1 MGGAEFVLSEA
12 IRAALR
18 AEEDCPRIGWYRPSL
33 LPSCLRRQFLI
44 YKRGVIV
51 PEEKMGLFKIGE
63 MFHEFLDRTLK
74 AGGLEV
80 KEVEAP
86 FVIVCFC
93 SSELIRVNG
102 RADLI
107 LSVDG
112 EEYVVEVKSVRK
124 LPKEPFKHHVQQL
137 NLYLGAYGIKR
148 GFLIY
153 LEKQALAHRIFPV
166 EFSLETFKLLID
178 RARALHR
185 HLTTD
190 DMPKPNAE
198 AWECRFCEFR
208 TECNRGLGESTPV
221 TKPHNGISAAGEGA
235 AQLDG
240 SPQTLKNR
248 RGDG

>member
-1 MGGAEFVLSEA
+1 MAAELVLSEA
-12 IRAALR
+12 IHAALR
-18 AEEDCPRIGWYRPSL
+18 ADEDRPRMGFYRPSL

-63 MFHEFLDRTLK
+63 MFHEFLDRTLR
-74 AGGLEV
+74 AGGLTV
-80 KEVEAP
+80 RAVEAP
-86 FVIVCFC
+86 FVIVHFC
-93 SSELIRVNG
+93 GDEPIRVEG

-137 NLYLGAYGIKR
+137 NIYLGAYGIKR

-166 EFSLETFKLLID
+166 EFSLEAFKLLLD
-178 RARALHR
+178 RAAGLHQALIS
-185 HLTTD
+185 D
-190 DMPKPNAE
+190 SPPKPDNE
-198 AWECRFCEFR
+198 EWECRYCEFR
-208 TECNRGLGESTPV
+208 GECDSMIRGGF
-221 TKPHNGISAAGEGA
+221 
-235 AQLDG
+235 
-240 SPQTLKNR
+240 PQTHEKTR
-248 RGDG
+248 REDGEK

>member
-1 MGGAEFVLSEA
+1 VAAELVLSEA
-12 IRAALR
+12 IHAALR
-18 AEEDCPRIGWYRPSL
+18 ADEDRPRMGFYRPSL

-51 PEEKMGLFKIGE
+51 PEGKMGLFKIGE

-86 FVIVCFC
+86 FIMVCFC
-93 SSELIRVNG
+93 GGELIRVNG

-124 LPKEPFKHHVQQL
+124 LPREPFKHHVQQL

-166 EFSLETFKLLID
+166 EFSLEAFKLLID
-178 RARALHR
+178 RAAVLHR
-185 HLTTD
+185 HLTND
-190 DMPKPNAE
+190 DMPAPDAE
-198 AWECRFCEFR
+198 RWECRFCEFKA
-208 TECNRGLGESTPV
+208 ECDRGIGESAPV
-221 TKPHNGISAAGEGA
+221 RRVHNGISVVGEE
-235 AQLDG
+235 G
-240 SPQTLKNR
+240 SLR
-248 RGDG
+248 